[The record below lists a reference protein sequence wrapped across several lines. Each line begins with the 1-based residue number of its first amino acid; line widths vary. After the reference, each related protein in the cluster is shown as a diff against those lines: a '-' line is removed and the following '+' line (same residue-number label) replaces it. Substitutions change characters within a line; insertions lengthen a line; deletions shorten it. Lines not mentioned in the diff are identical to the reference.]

1 MPNNYR
7 IFFKKLNDSDL
18 NAFSLPVN
26 PENIKESTDSDNE
39 EYNVLSIGPVMQP
52 RKPKLRIASFSS
64 YFPGQA
70 DSLTLDPEAYRSPGY
85 YINFFKSAMQNK
97 EIITYIPSRRYETGE
112 AYALELGSGFDA
124 LVTSF
129 AYEEK
134 GGETGDFY
142 YDLELTEYKNFSP
155 LKMTL
160 TRASGEQG
168 ENGNGA
174 SAATQAQGAQGTVIA
189 TTERQRETPAG
200 QLYVGGSVSVNGPYY
215 YSSYGDEPHGRASGG
230 TYNIS
235 RIVNDDPDRPYPI
248 HIVNS
253 MGGAVGWVK
262 RAACSVVG
270 DSM

>member
-1 MPNNYR
+1 M
-7 IFFKKLNDSDL
+7 
-18 NAFSLPVN
+18 
-26 PENIKESTDSDNE
+26 
-39 EYNVLSIGPVMQP
+39 
-52 RKPKLRIASFSS
+52 
-64 YFPGQA
+64 
-70 DSLTLDPEAYRSPGY
+70 
-85 YINFFKSAMQNK
+85 
-97 EIITYIPSRRYETGE
+97 EIITYIPSRKYETGE
-112 AYALELGSGFDA
+112 AYALEIDPGFDA

-160 TRASGEQG
+160 TKATEERS
-168 ENGNGA
+168 ENENDTSVA
-174 SAATQAQGAQGTVIA
+174 AQGQRAQDSVIT
-189 TTERQRETPAG
+189 TTERQRETPMG
-200 QLYVGGSVSVNGPYY
+200 QLYVGGNVTVSGAYY
-215 YSSYGDEPHGRASGG
+215 YSSYGDEPHSQASGG

-253 MGGAVGWVK
+253 TGGAVGWVK

-270 DSM
+270 DSI